1 MELAEAKEQVTRLL
15 EQWRN
20 GDENAVNE
28 LMPVLY
34 SELRSL
40 ANRQMSAERGSH
52 TLQATAVVNEAY
64 LRLVG
69 SDIPFQDRKHFFA
82 VAARTMRRVLVDHAK
97 GKNRQKRGSGQPKV
111 TLEEA
116 LIMSPE
122 PAFDLSNL
130 DEALTRLE
138 AQDERKAK
146 VVELHFF
153 GGLTYDEVA
162 ESLEISPATVHRE
175 LRMAKAWLYRELG
188 DDAE

>member
-1 MELAEAKEQVTRLL
+1 MELAEAKQQVTRLL

-34 SELRSL
+34 GELRSL
-40 ANRQMSAERGSH
+40 ANRQMSGERGSH

-69 SDIPFQDRKHFFA
+69 SDIPFQDRQHFFA

-122 PAFDLSNL
+122 PTHDLSNL

-162 ESLEISPATVHRE
+162 EALEISPATVHRE

-188 DDAE
+188 DDAK